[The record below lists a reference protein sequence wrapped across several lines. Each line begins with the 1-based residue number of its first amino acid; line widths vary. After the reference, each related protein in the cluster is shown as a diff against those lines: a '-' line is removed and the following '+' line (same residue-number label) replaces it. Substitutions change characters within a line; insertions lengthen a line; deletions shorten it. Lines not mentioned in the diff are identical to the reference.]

1 MTVNF
6 SEIFAS
12 SWTLGRLDMEK
23 AHKRIRGFKFA
34 ARSSAVK
41 SSGKLDLAL
50 IFSEVPA
57 RCAAVFTTNRVQ
69 AAPLIVS
76 APRIRKGFCQAVLI
90 NSGNANACTGEAGLK
105 DALRCSEMA
114 AQAMGISEEL
124 VAVSSTGII
133 GRPMPMEKLERHIP
147 LLIPMLQSGQAKSV
161 AEAMLTTDAFVKMA
175 TEEEEETG
183 GYGILGIAKGAGMI
197 HPNMAT
203 MLAYLLTDARVDGE
217 FLKEALRLAVDR
229 SFNCITVDG
238 DTSTNDT
245 VLLLANGLAENS
257 EIRKGEPGAEEF
269 VDKLTAVCLELA
281 KKIVRDGEGATKL
294 VRIQVDGAEN
304 EVAARTVARSVAT
317 SNLLKA
323 AFFGADPNWGRVI
336 AAVGY
341 SGVNVDPARIDIRFN
356 DILLVENGQGTGP
369 AAKDQA
375 YEVMMQP
382 EFTVTVDLHMG
393 SGSAF
398 YYTSDLTYDY
408 VRINAEYHT

>member
-1 MTVNF
+1 MATDQVLKK
-6 SEIFAS
+6 I
-12 SWTLGRLDMEK
+12 K
-23 AHKRIRGFKFA
+23 GFKFA

-57 RCAAVFTTNRVQ
+57 RCAALFTTNRVQ
-69 AAPLIVS
+69 AAPLVVS
-76 APRIRKGFCQAVLI
+76 APRIRKGVCQAVLI
-90 NSGNANACTGEAGLK
+90 NSGNANACTGETGLR
-105 DALRCSEMA
+105 DALHCSEIA
-114 AQAMGISEEL
+114 AQSLGISEEM

-147 LLIPMLQSGQAKSV
+147 LLVPMLHAGQAKSV
-161 AEAMLTTDAFVKMA
+161 AEAILTTDAFVKMA
-175 TEEEEETG
+175 AGSSDE
-183 GYGILGIAKGAGMI
+183 GYCILGIAKGAGMI

-203 MLAYLLTDARVDGE
+203 MLAYILTDAKVEGA
-217 FLKEALRLAVDR
+217 FLKEALRHAVDL
-229 SFNCITVDG
+229 SFNRITVDG

-245 VLLLANGLAENS
+245 VLLLANGLAENA
-257 EIRKGEPGAEEF
+257 EIKKGGPSAEGF
-269 VDKLTAVCLELA
+269 VGKLTQVCLELA
-281 KKIVRDGEGATKL
+281 KMIVRDGEGATKL

-304 EVAARTVARSVAT
+304 EDAALAVARSVAT

-341 SGVNVDPARIDIRFN
+341 SGVGIDPNRIDIRF
-356 DILLVENGQGTGP
+356 DDVCVVQNGRGTDS
-369 AAKDQA
+369 AAKEKA
-375 YEVMMQP
+375 HGVMKKA
-382 EFTVTVDLHMG
+382 EFTLAVDLHMG
-393 SGSAF
+393 EGAAF